1 MPLSREQV
9 EKVAL
14 LARLKFTPEELGRFT
29 SQLSPIIAYVEQLGE
44 LQTDDVEPMSH
55 PIELRNV
62 FRDDIQLGSLPRDA
76 ALANAPGR
84 DDEFFLVPPVL
95 D

>member
-14 LARLKFTPEELGRFT
+14 LARLKFAPQELDRFT
-29 SQLSPIIAYVEQLGE
+29 SQLSQILAYVEQLGE

-62 FRDDIQLGSLPRDA
+62 FREDNQLGSLPRDA
-76 ALANAPGR
+76 ALANAPQR